1 MPYPMITHH
10 CRLRP
15 ISLAV
20 LLFGCIQL
28 PASQPTVKTMQ
39 VAATAFLNELS
50 PELRTQASY
59 PLDADERTNW
69 HFVPKERNGV
79 SLAQLDDAQEAKLT
93 DLLAASLSE
102 SGYQK
107 AANIQNLESVL
118 FMLEG
123 KAFRDPERY
132 FATIFGDPAKD
143 TDWGWRFEGHHLS
156 LNYTI
161 GDGQLIT
168 VTPNFWGAN
177 PATVPSGPHKGLR
190 TLQDEEELARALIQ
204 SLNTEQQKSTIFT
217 NKAPKDIHT
226 RAKKEVTPLDP
237 VGIRLDQLN
246 AEQAAALHKTIQVYL
261 GNMPADIARERWTKI
276 QAADMASIRFAWAG
290 STKAGEPHYYRIQGP
305 TFLIE
310 YDNVQNKA
318 NHIHTVWRD
327 FNGDFGRDIIRE
339 HKLSHSHE

>member
-1 MPYPMITHH
+1 MTTHH
-10 CRLRP
+10 YRLP
-15 ISLAV
+15 ILK
-20 LLFGCIQL
+20 LTTILFACIQL
-28 PASQPTVKTMQ
+28 HASPPTARTMQ

-50 PELRTQASY
+50 PELRAQASY

-79 SLAQLDDAQEAKLT
+79 SLAQLNDAQEAKLT
-93 DLLAASLSE
+93 VLLAASLSE

-107 AANIQNLESVL
+107 AANIQTLESVL

-132 FATIFGDPAKD
+132 HATIFGDPEKD
-143 TDWGWRFEGHHLS
+143 ANWAWRFEGHHLS

-161 GDGQLIT
+161 ANGKLIT

-190 TLQDEEELARALIQ
+190 TLQEEEELARTLIQ
-204 SLNTEQQKSTIFT
+204 SLNPEQQKSAIIA
-217 NKAPKDIHT
+217 NKAPRDIHT
-226 RAKKEVTPLDP
+226 RAKQEVTPLDP

-246 AEQAAALHKTIQVYL
+246 AEQATALHKTIQVYL
-261 GNMPADIARERWTKI
+261 SNMPADIARERWTKI
-276 QAADMASIRFAWAG
+276 QAADMDSIRFAWAG
-290 STKAGEPHYYRIQGP
+290 STELGEAHYYRIQGP

-318 NHIHTVWRD
+318 NHIHAVWRD
-327 FNGDFGRDIIRE
+327 FNGDFGRDILRE
-339 HKLSHSHE
+339 HKLIHSHE